1 MPLLSNTTPRGKID
15 LILGGARSGKSRFAE
30 TEAEAYPE
38 KIYIATAERDKSGLD
53 HEMTARIKAHQDRR
67 GENWQSI
74 EEPIEIYSIIDN
86 KSRCGNVILIDCLTL
101 WLSNLMHHQ
110 KDLDLHTSRLIESL
124 GKAEGAII
132 MVTNEVGLSIVPE
145 NALARRFRDEQGRLN
160 QILAK
165 AAHNVVFIAAG
176 LPLCLKGSTS

>member
-1 MPLLSNTTPRGKID
+1 MPLPPNTTPRGKID
-15 LILGGARSGKSRFAE
+15 LVLGGARSGKSKFAE

-38 KIYIATAERDKSGLD
+38 KIYIATAERGKSD
-53 HEMTARIKAHQDRR
+53 QDREMTARIKAHQARR

-74 EEPIEIYSIIDN
+74 EEPIEINTIIDS

-101 WLSNLMHHQ
+101 WLSNLMYHQ
-110 KDLDLHTSRLIESL
+110 KDLELYTARLIESL
-124 GKAEGAII
+124 GQAEGAII

-145 NALARRFRDEQGRLN
+145 NALARQFRDEQGRLN
-160 QILAK
+160 QTLAK

-176 LPLCLKGSTS
+176 LPLYLKGSTS